1 MKNVINYYYN
11 IVIDD
16 IHHHD
21 QQYYFQFNN
30 YWYLLLPYYKSI
42 NELEYNYQILISN
55 NLYCY
60 DIIRNKNNEIITI
73 INDIPYVLLKE
84 NIKNR
89 KITSSDIIK
98 SSIKVDSINKNNWK
112 QKWCEKIDY
121 YEYQMEQ
128 FEKKYPV
135 LYESFAYYSGVTE
148 VAISLLNFL
157 NNDEIVQYT
166 SHYRINN
173 TSTLRDLYNPL
184 EIIVDSRVRDI
195 AEYFK
200 HTYFYRYNPID
211 EVQEY
216 IQNNYLSYNEIIL
229 FISRLI
235 YPSYYFDIYDEIIK
249 ERETE
254 DKIDLIINKLEDYEI
269 FLSEVYNELCKNY
282 SIPEINW
289 LKKVVKQY

>member
-1 MKNVINYYYN
+1 MKNVINYYYG

-21 QQYYFQFNN
+21 KEYYLKFNN
-30 YWYLLLPYYKSI
+30 IWYLLLPYYKSI

-55 NLYCY
+55 DLYCY

-98 SSIKVDSINKNNWK
+98 SSIKVDSISKNNWK

-128 FEKKYPV
+128 FEKKYPI

-148 VAISLLNFL
+148 VAINLLNFL
-157 NNDEIVQYT
+157 NESYREGNMIV
-166 SHYRINN
+166 SHNYK
-173 TSTLRDLYNPL
+173 
-184 EIIVDSRVRDI
+184 V
-195 AEYFK
+195 
-200 HTYFYRYNPID
+200 
-211 EVQEY
+211 Y
-216 IQNNYLSYNEIIL
+216 ISY
-229 FISRLI
+229 
-235 YPSYYFDIYDEIIK
+235 
-249 ERETE
+249 
-254 DKIDLIINKLEDYEI
+254 
-269 FLSEVYNELCKNY
+269 
-282 SIPEINW
+282 
-289 LKKVVKQY
+289 